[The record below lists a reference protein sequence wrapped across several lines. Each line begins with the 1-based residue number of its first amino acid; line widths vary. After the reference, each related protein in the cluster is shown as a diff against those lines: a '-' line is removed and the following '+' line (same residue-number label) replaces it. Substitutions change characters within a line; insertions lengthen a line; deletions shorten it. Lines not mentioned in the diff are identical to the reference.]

1 MILTENP
8 TEEKTEAT
16 AAKCEYFLENY
27 PLWFPREDIT
37 RKMYVI
43 GMILPIF
50 IRGGKNI
57 FKFLSA
63 EERGESLHR
72 HAHNFPVFLK

>member
-1 MILTENP
+1 MIFTENP
-8 TEEKTEAT
+8 TEEQTEAT

-50 IRGGKNI
+50 IRREKKKY
-57 FKFLSA
+57 FRC
-63 EERGESLHR
+63 RGTRGITS
-72 HAHNFPVFLK
+72 